1 MQLCGSSE
9 IDFSSEPTVAGTM
22 VSDNN
27 TTKDFNED
35 DSWYFYPVCGKICK
49 LLQFRVLKVEKKDF
63 WLSVI
68 IKPETKIIT
77 LTSDK
82 GHRLVCELIKTQSKY
97 MLPV

>member
-35 DSWYFYPVCGKICK
+35 DS
-49 LLQFRVLKVEKKDF
+49 
-63 WLSVI
+63 
-68 IKPETKIIT
+68 
-77 LTSDK
+77 
-82 GHRLVCELIKTQSKY
+82 
-97 MLPV
+97 